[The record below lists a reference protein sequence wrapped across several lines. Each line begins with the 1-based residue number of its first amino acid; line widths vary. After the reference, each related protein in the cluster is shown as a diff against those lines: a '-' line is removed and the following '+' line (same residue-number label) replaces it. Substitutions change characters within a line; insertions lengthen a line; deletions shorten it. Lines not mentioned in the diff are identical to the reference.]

1 MYKQTY
7 YFSKQTFKTFLSET
21 LFWPEN
27 NGEVS
32 NRSNFYLI
40 FFFIAVGLYISLF
53 VWISVSVRE
62 PGSAAVCIN
71 IMKWW

>member
-40 FFFIAVGLYISLF
+40 FFFYSSWLVHILVRLNFSLCEGA
-53 VWISVSVRE
+53 WQCS
-62 PGSAAVCIN
+62 CLH
-71 IMKWW
+71 